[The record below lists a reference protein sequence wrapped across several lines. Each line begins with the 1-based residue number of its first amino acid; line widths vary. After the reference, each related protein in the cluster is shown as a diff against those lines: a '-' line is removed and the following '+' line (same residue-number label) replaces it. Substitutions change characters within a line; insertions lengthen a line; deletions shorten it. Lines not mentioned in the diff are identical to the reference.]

1 MRNLTGTALGM
12 SRAAHRVSSI
22 DGTMAR
28 LMDSRLRQLA
38 DQLFVQSDA
47 GVIRPASIASNL
59 LPHLFILDI
68 EQLDVHPQLQ
78 LRIRLTGT
86 AVDQIFGKPIGGRL
100 LEEFV
105 HGPRGDQVISG
116 FHNCAKTHEPIWMRQ
131 IVHIQGKA
139 PRFVEG
145 IAIHL
150 APSRIV
156 GGLVAGLVS
165 THAIASTFEREV
177 LIRAGQASLID
188 SN

>member
-1 MRNLTGTALGM
+1 M
-12 SRAAHRVSSI
+12 SQAAHRVSSI

-38 DQLFVQSDA
+38 DQLFVQSDTGA
-47 GVIRPASIASNL
+47 IRPASIANNL

-68 EQLDVHPQLQ
+68 EQLDTQLQ

-131 IVHIQGKA
+131 IVHFQGKA

-165 THAIASTFEREV
+165 TRAIASTFEREV
-177 LIRAGQASLID
+177 LTRAGQASLID

>member
-1 MRNLTGTALGM
+1 
-12 SRAAHRVSSI
+12 
-22 DGTMAR
+22 MAI

-38 DQLFVQSDA
+38 DQLFVQSDS
-47 GVIRPASIASNL
+47 GVIRPAAIANNL

-68 EQLDVHPQLQ
+68 ETIDANPPLQ

-86 AVDQIFGKPIGGRL
+86 AVDQIFGKPIVGHL

-131 IVHIQGKA
+131 NVHIQGKA

-156 GGLVAGLVS
+156 GGLLAGLVS
-165 THAIASTFEREV
+165 THSIGSTFERELLTRASQER
-177 LIRAGQASLID
+177 LIS